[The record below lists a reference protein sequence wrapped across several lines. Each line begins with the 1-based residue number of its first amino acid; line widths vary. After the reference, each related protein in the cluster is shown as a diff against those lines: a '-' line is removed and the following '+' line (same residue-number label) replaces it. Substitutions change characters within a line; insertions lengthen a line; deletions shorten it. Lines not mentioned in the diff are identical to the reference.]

1 MMTWRKKEPAIPVE
15 GKPNKIPTEQE
26 EFIEQERFEFWH
38 RFCENKTAL
47 LGLVILLLII
57 AAAVFAPLIADYDSV
72 ISQNTSARTL
82 KPGIQHW
89 FGTDGYGRDVF
100 ARVIWGARTS
110 LFIAF
115 ATILV
120 SCVAGMFLGVLC
132 GFYGGVLDTI
142 VMRIVDVFMCLPPLL
157 FSLSIVS
164 ALGNGMWKLI
174 MAVGITMMP
183 YFTRVVRATVMSVV
197 TMDYIEAARSNG
209 ASSRHI
215 IFRHIIPNCMGP
227 IIVEATISLSSV
239 IMIAAGLS
247 FIGLGVQ
254 PPTPEWGSMLS
265 DAREY
270 MRKAPWMVMA
280 PGLAIMLTSLSFN
293 LVGDGVRDAMD
304 PRQKK

>member
-1 MMTWRKKEPAIPVE
+1 MMHWRKKEPAIPVE
-15 GKPNKIPTEQE
+15 GKPNRIPSEDE
-26 EFIEQERFEFWH
+26 EFIEQEKFEFWH
-38 RFCENKTAL
+38 RFCENKTAV
-47 LGLVILLLII
+47 LGMVILLII
-57 AAAVFAPLIADYDSV
+57 VGTAIFAPLISNYDIV
-72 ISQNTSARTL
+72 ITQNLDIRTL
-82 KPGIQHW
+82 APNSEHW
-89 FGTDGYGRDVF
+89 FGTDGYGRDIF
-100 ARVIWGARTS
+100 ARIIWGARTS
-110 LFIAF
+110 LLIAF
-115 ATILV
+115 ATIFIA
-120 SCVAGMFLGVLC
+120 CVVGMFLGVLC
-132 GFYGGVLDTI
+132 GYFGGMIDTV

-164 ALGNGMWKLI
+164 ALGNGMWNLI

-183 YFTRVVRATVMSVV
+183 YFTRVVRATVMSVA
-197 TMDYIEAARSNG
+197 TMDYIEAAKSNG
-209 ASSRHI
+209 ATNLHI

-280 PGLAIMLTSLSFN
+280 PGFAIMLTSLSFN
-293 LVGDGVRDAMD
+293 LMGDGVRDALD

>member
-1 MMTWRKKEPAIPVE
+1 MINWRKKEPAAPVGE
-15 GKPNKIPTEQE
+15 KPNQAATEQKE
-26 EFIEQERFEFWH
+26 LIEQEKFEFWH
-38 RFCENKTAL
+38 HFCENKTAV
-47 LGLVILLLII
+47 LGLIILTLIV
-57 AAAVFAPLIADYDSV
+57 AVAIFAPLIADYESV
-72 ISQNTSARTL
+72 ITQDLNSRTIGPC
-82 KPGIQHW
+82 KEYW
-89 FGTDGYGRDVF
+89 FGTDGYGRDIF
-100 ARVIWGARTS
+100 SRVIWGSRIS
-110 LFIAF
+110 LLIAF
-115 ATILV
+115 ATIFIA
-120 SCVAGMFLGVLC
+120 CVVGMFLGVLC
-132 GFYGGVLDTI
+132 GYFGGMLDTV

-164 ALGNGMWKLI
+164 ALGNGMWNLI

-183 YFTRVVRATVMSVV
+183 YFTRVVRASVMSVV
-197 TMDYIEAARSNG
+197 TMDYIEAARSND
-209 ASSRHI
+209 SSNLHI

-280 PGLAIMLTSLSFN
+280 PGFSIVLTSLSFN
-293 LVGDGVRDAMD
+293 LVGDGVRDALD